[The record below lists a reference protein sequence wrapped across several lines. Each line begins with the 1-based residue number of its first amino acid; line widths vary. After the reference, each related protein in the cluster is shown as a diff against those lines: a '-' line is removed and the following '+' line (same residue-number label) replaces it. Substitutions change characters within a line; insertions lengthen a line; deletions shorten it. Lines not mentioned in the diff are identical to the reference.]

1 LASTSGQAPFPDV
14 KRALRS
20 IRIVVLVALIFAI
33 IGTILELVV
42 LFFGLTL
49 LLIFSVFRDVA
60 GEALDAEME
69 FIRFVWL
76 VFLVIDVQV
85 IRRTRKMYSAAKNG
99 NIVALKS
106 LNSLGWAIAALIF
119 GGVVAAGVLL
129 LALIFGGGG
138 VVAAGVLLLA
148 LIFGG
153 GGVVDGVL
161 PLIVAGV
168 LLLIARRRINDLP
181 SPQV

>member
-1 LASTSGQAPFPDV
+1 MLASTSGQAPFPDV

-20 IRIVVLVALIFAI
+20 IRIVVLVALIFTI

-42 LFFGLTL
+42 LFFGLIL
-49 LLIFSVFRDVA
+49 LWILFVFRGAAEGAV
-60 GEALDAEME
+60 DAAME
-69 FIRFVWL
+69 FIHFVL
-76 VFLVIDVQV
+76 VVFLVIDVQV

-119 GGVVAAGVLL
+119 GGVVAGVLL
-129 LALIFGGGG
+129 
-138 VVAAGVLLLA
+138 
-148 LIFGG
+148 
-153 GGVVDGVL
+153 
-161 PLIVAGV
+161 LIVAGV